1 MESLRIIVSTLVA
14 AGLLWLLL
22 GTILGGL
29 RTGRIHYL
37 DSTST
42 CDRNSRPL
50 LFWFLVL
57 VFAALS
63 VFIAA
68 AWWQSVLD

>member
-1 MESLRIIVSTLVA
+1 MAILRVITITML
-14 AGLLWLLL
+14 AGALLWFLLS
-22 GTILGGL
+22 TIFWGL

-42 CDRNSRPL
+42 CDRDSRPL

-63 VFIAA
+63 VFVAS
-68 AWWQSVLD
+68 AWWQLVFD